1 MARRKHREGESLQK
15 VLGVPALFS
24 TAYGNVGSSIYYA
37 LGVVALWALGVTP
50 VVFLLTGLLFVHHRL
65 VLRRGDGHG
74 ARGRRLVELR
84 AAAPSTSSS
93 ASAPAGR

>member
-37 LGVVALWALGVTP
+37 LASS
-50 VVFLLTGLLFVHHRL
+50 RC
-65 VLRRGDGHG
+65 
-74 ARGRRLVELR
+74 GR
-84 AAAPSTSSS
+84 S
-93 ASAPAGR
+93 ASRRSSFC